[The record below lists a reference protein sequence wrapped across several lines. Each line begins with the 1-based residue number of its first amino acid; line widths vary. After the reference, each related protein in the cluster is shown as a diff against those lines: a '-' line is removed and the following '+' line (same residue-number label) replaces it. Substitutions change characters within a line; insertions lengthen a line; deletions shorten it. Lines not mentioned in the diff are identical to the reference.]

1 MELGDFIL
9 NSQKVFED
17 EHILLRLMSFDP
29 SSGLCR
35 LAVDEKHS
43 KVGLYYIFVRF
54 GSGDE
59 TRIDYDGGNP
69 MRDTRPIA
77 NSSHRNDT
85 VTSVNAK
92 RVRD

>member
-1 MELGDFIL
+1 LD
-9 NSQKVFED
+9 SQKVFED

-29 SSGLCR
+29 SSGFCR
-35 LAVDEKHS
+35 LAVDEKDL
-43 KVGLYYIFVRF
+43 KVGFYFIFVKF

-59 TRIDYDGGNP
+59 ARIDYDGGNP

-77 NSSHRNDT
+77 QSSHRNDT
-85 VTSVNAK
+85 VTSVTAK

>member
-1 MELGDFIL
+1 MKVGDLIFD
-9 NSQKVFED
+9 SQKVFED

-29 SSGLCR
+29 SSGTCR

-43 KVGLYYIFVRF
+43 KVGFYYIFVKF

-59 TRIDYDGGNP
+59 FRIDYDGGGL
-69 MRDTRPIA
+69 RDTRPIA
-77 NSSHRNDT
+77 KSDHRNDM
-85 VTSVNAK
+85 VTSVEVK